1 MKQYTVTYLVNG
13 VKVLVE
19 KVMLTFEQKKVLELE
34 KNIVV
39 RG

>member
-19 KVMLTFEQKKVLELE
+19 KVFLTFEQKALLELE

>member
-34 KNIVV
+34 KNIIV

>member
-1 MKQYTVTYLVNG
+1 MKQYTVTYLVDG
-13 VKVLVE
+13 IKVLVE